1 MKLASF
7 QNQSKP
13 ISSFLPGANNTLN
26 DKIITAETLFSNFVA
41 EHNLPFAISD
51 YFTKLC
57 KKMFTDSEIANGFA
71 CGRTK
76 TTQIVKRAVAPD
88 LLDDV
93 VQKCRSQPFTIM
105 CDKSNNYGND
115 KCFVILVRVFDDNL
129 GSTQTRFL
137 DMPIVNIG
145 TAANLFLAL
154 DQSLT
159 KHGIP
164 WSNVFGFMSD
174 NCIVF
179 IDSIVQTLLPE
190 LILLCGYNKK
200 QLQTSI
206 AYKLHNMHS
215 LYIILF

>member
-93 VQKCRSQPFTIM
+93 VQKCMSHLFTTM
-105 CDKSNNYGND
+105 CDKSNVYGNA
-115 KCFVILVRVFDDNL
+115 KCFIILVRVFDNNL

-154 DQSLT
+154 DQSFT

-164 WSNVFGFMSD
+164 WSNVFGFMSERQLY
-174 NCIVF
+174 
-179 IDSIVQTLLPE
+179 SIIKV
-190 LILLCGYNKK
+190 YSN
-200 QLQTSI
+200 
-206 AYKLHNMHS
+206 NMFY
-215 LYIILF
+215 LKDF